1 MSDDD
6 LRIRYNV
13 DLKPL
18 EDLLAGVERAGDFF
32 VNGAVELPLPKV
44 EVEGVGLLSFPVP
57 EAQVAAV
64 IQHAVRAPY
73 GRGEETIL
81 DTSVRRVWQLS
92 PDKVR
97 IGGKSWAKSFASI
110 LAEVAAG
117 LGCEGK
123 AVSAEL
129 YKLLVY
135 DTGGFF
141 LAHRDTEKAEG
152 MFGTLLVVLPSA
164 HRGGELV
171 IRHAGREVWLDMS
184 NTEFSELSF
193 AAFYA
198 DCEHEVRPITQG
210 NRVCLVYNLIQQRLA
225 KGRAADLNAPD
236 YDAHITK
243 AAALL
248 EKTLGRDGSTNKI
261 AWLLEHQY
269 SPASLS
275 FAALKSSD
283 AAKARVLVQAAA
295 RAGCAVHLGIV
306 HIEESGAA
314 QPSYDNYQPRRGRW
328 GRYDDDEGE
337 DASSDDFEV
346 IEVSDS
352 SQHVDQWVDPKDR
365 PADFGPLPL
374 ADGELLPAGALDDE
388 IPDEQRLLE
397 ASGNEGA
404 SFERAYHRAALVIWH
419 RERYAEVLLQAGVG
433 AVLPYLKERIDSYVG
448 ESAASPA
455 REEVVSLAR
464 RIMDAWRDARPYASY
479 RQAERSANRA
489 EMLTLLARLGDA
501 ALVEEF
507 IVQVV
512 TPGYDGR
519 ENAALLSSV
528 RLLGAAKTGGLFATL
543 VGRHMRHHNG
553 GCVELLHGL
562 SAKQAVATEA
572 DWASALR
579 EVAQAA
585 VAGLDEI
592 ARPAAPAQ
600 NHYLESERPSQPVQP
615 ALVTSLL
622 GALATLGA
630 EPLRERAAAKLSARP
645 EAFDP
650 VTVLVPALGS
660 LRAGVAETAR
670 RDGAVHHLWTHSA
683 EFLLKRS
690 ELSPDPPK
698 DWRQDARLSCAC
710 ADCRELQAFV
720 LDPAEQIH
728 RFRVRQDRRQHL
740 QQQIEGHGLDMTHT
754 TDRRGSPQTLVCTK
768 DRRSYQR
775 RCEQYRQDIAA
786 MAALTKLGRSAS
798 EECAPLL
805 TRMEGA
811 RARAEK
817 WSSV

>member
-1 MSDDD
+1 MSVDD

-57 EAQVAAV
+57 AAQVAAL
-64 IQHAVRAPY
+64 IRRAERAPY
-73 GRGEETIL
+73 GRGEETVL
-81 DTSVRRVWQLS
+81 DTSVRRVWQLPS
-92 PDKVR
+92 GKVR

-110 LAEVAAG
+110 TAAVAAG

-141 LAHRDTEKAEG
+141 LAHRDTEKSEG
-152 MFGTLLVVLPSA
+152 MFGTLLVLLPSV
-164 HRGGELV
+164 HRGGELL
-171 IRHAGREVWLDMS
+171 IRHSGREVLLDMS
-184 NTEFSELSF
+184 CAEFSELPF

-210 NRVCLVYNLIQQRLA
+210 NRICLVYNLIQQRLA

-236 YDAHITK
+236 YEAHITK

-248 EKTLGRDGSTNKI
+248 EKALARDGSTNKI
-261 AWLLEHQY
+261 VWLLEHQY
-269 SPASLS
+269 SPAGLS

-306 HIEESGAA
+306 HIEESGPA
-314 QPSYDNYQPRRGRW
+314 QPNYDCYQARRGRW

-337 DASSDDFEV
+337 DAGSDDFEV

-352 SQHVDQWVDPKDR
+352 SQYVDQWVDPKDR
-365 PADFGPLPL
+365 PMDFGPLPL

-388 IPDEQRLLE
+388 MPDEQRLLE
-397 ASGNEGA
+397 ASGNEGV

-419 RERYAEVLLQAGVG
+419 RDRYAEVLLQAGVG
-433 AVLPYLKERIDSYVG
+433 AVLPYLKERI
-448 ESAASPA
+448 ESCLAEAAASPE

-464 RIMDAWRDARPYASY
+464 RIMDVWKDARPYASY
-479 RQAERSANRA
+479 RQAEPSANRT

-512 TPGYDGR
+512 APGYDGC
-519 ENAALLSSV
+519 ENGALLSSV
-528 RLLGAAKTGGLFATL
+528 RLLGAAKTGGLFAAL
-543 VGRHMRHHNG
+543 VGRHMRRSHG
-553 GCVELLHGL
+553 SCVELLHGL
-562 SAKQAVATEA
+562 SAQQAIAKEGE
-572 DWASALR
+572 WASALR
-579 EVAQAA
+579 EVARAA

-592 ARPAAPAQ
+592 AGPAVPAQ
-600 NHYLESERPSQPVQP
+600 NHSAEWERPAQPVRP
-615 ALVTSLL
+615 GLVTSLL
-622 GALATLGA
+622 GALATLSD
-630 EPLRERAAAKLSARP
+630 EPLRERAARKLAARP
-645 EAFDP
+645 EVFEP

-660 LRAGVAETAR
+660 LCAGVAETAQC
-670 RDGAVHHLWTHSA
+670 DGTVHHLWTHSA

-690 ELSPDPPK
+690 ELPPEPPK
-698 DWRQDARLSCAC
+698 DWRQDARLACAC

-720 LDPAEQIH
+720 VDPVEQLH

-740 QQQIEGHGLDMTHT
+740 QHQIERHELDMTHT
-754 TDRRGSPQTLVCTK
+754 TDRRGSPQTLVCKK

-775 RCEQYRQDIAA
+775 RCEQYRQDVAA
-786 MAALTKLGRSAS
+786 MATLTELRRSAAEKLG
-798 EECAPLL
+798 PLL
-805 TRMEGA
+805 TRMKEA
-811 RARAEK
+811 CARAER
-817 WSSV
+817 WSPV